1 MPDLH
6 ADVSTEK
13 MLDFAAAYPFA
24 WIVPFADP
32 SAALLMPV
40 LIETDEDGKPAS
52 LLGHLPRMHEATKAL
67 AGDGRIAVLYLGPHA
82 YIPPAWIRK
91 KHWAPTWNFVSL
103 KVTAT
108 ATTDTDLTRPAVET
122 LVHHMEA
129 PAGSSWTVADMGE
142 RYEGLLGGIIG
153 FRAAIDTLTPRFKVG
168 RDETAE
174 SHADIRH
181 GLAGHPLAD
190 WME

>member
-13 MLDFAAAYPFA
+13 MLDFAAAYPLA

-40 LIETDEDGKPAS
+40 LIETDEAGKPTS
-52 LLGHLPRMHEATKAL
+52 LLGHLPRAHEVTGCL
-67 AGDGRIAVLYLGPHA
+67 ANDARIAVLFLGPNA

-91 KHWAPTWNFVSL
+91 KGWAPTWNFVSL

-108 ATTDTDLTRPAVET
+108 AQADTGLTRQAVES
-122 LVHHMEA
+122 LVAHMEGA
-129 PAGSSWTVADMGE
+129 AGWSVAEMGE
-142 RYEGLLGGIIG
+142 RYESLLKGIIG
-153 FRAAIDTLTPRFKVG
+153 FRASIETVVPRFKLG
-168 RDETAE
+168 RDETSE
-174 SHADIRH
+174 SWTDIKQ
-181 GLAGHPLAD
+181 GLTGHPLAD

>member
-1 MPDLH
+1 MPDPH
-6 ADVSTEK
+6 ADVSTQK
-13 MLDFAAAYPFA
+13 LLDFAAAYPLA
-24 WIVPFADP
+24 WIVPVADP

-40 LIETDEDGKPAS
+40 LIETSDEGEPAS
-52 LLGHLPRMHEATKAL
+52 LLGHLPRRHDAAACL
-67 AGDGRIAVLYLGPHA
+67 AEDGRIAVLFLGPNA

-91 KHWAPTWNFVSL
+91 KGWAPTWNFVSL

-108 ATTDTDLTRPAVET
+108 AKTDPGLTPHAVES
-122 LVHHMEA
+122 LVAHMEGT
-129 PAGSSWTVADMGE
+129 AGWTVAEMGE
-142 RYEGLLGGIIG
+142 RYETLLKGIIG
-153 FRAAIDTLTPRFKVG
+153 FCASIETLTPRFKVG

-174 SHADIRH
+174 SWTDIKQ